1 MEVYEAIR
9 KRKST
14 RNYTDEEVKQEQIEQ
29 VLEAGRLAPFAGLA
43 QAEKTDFRHFFVI
56 KRGSETAE
64 KLMDLVLEARKED
77 LREVEEKHLEE
88 NYPVYAGAVRNG
100 AGKKPTDLF
109 MAPLLIVAAERAGRP
124 AREHAALG
132 YVMENMW
139 LRATELGLGF
149 KLCSGVSDVK
159 DQKAMKRLFG
169 LPEEENYAF
178 EGCSLGYAVSD
189 LYREDVREIPEFDVT
204 YLP

>member
-14 RNYTDEEVKQEQIEQ
+14 RNYTEEEVKQEQIEQ
-29 VLEAGRLAPFAGLA
+29 VLEAGRQAPFAGLA
-43 QAEKTDFRHFFVI
+43 QAGKTDFRHFFVI

-64 KLMDLVLEARKED
+64 KLMDLVMEARKED

-88 NYPVYAGAVRNG
+88 KYPAYAGAVRNG
-100 AGKKPTDLF
+100 AGKKPMDLF
-109 MAPLLIVAAERAGRP
+109 MAPLLIVAAERGGRP
-124 AREHAALG
+124 AREHATLG

-139 LRATELGLGF
+139 LKATEMGLGF

-159 DQKAMKRLFG
+159 DQTEMKRLFG

-189 LYREDVREIPEFDVT
+189 VYREEKRETPKMQVK
-204 YLP
+204 YMA

>member
-14 RNYTDEEVKQEQIEQ
+14 RNYTEEEVKREQIEQ
-29 VLEAGRLAPFAGLA
+29 VLEAGRQAPFAGLA
-43 QAEKTDFRHFFVI
+43 QAGKTDFRHFFVI

-77 LREVEEKHLEE
+77 PREVEEKHLEE
-88 NYPVYAGAVRNG
+88 KYPVYAGAVKNG
-100 AGKKPTDLF
+100 AGKKPMDLF

-159 DQKAMKRLFG
+159 DQSAMKRLFG

-189 LYREDVREIPEFDVT
+189 LYREDTRQLPELDVT

>member
-1 MEVYEAIR
+1 
-9 KRKST
+9 
-14 RNYTDEEVKQEQIEQ
+14 
-29 VLEAGRLAPFAGLA
+29 
-43 QAEKTDFRHFFVI
+43 
-56 KRGSETAE
+56 
-64 KLMDLVLEARKED
+64 
-77 LREVEEKHLEE
+77 
-88 NYPVYAGAVRNG
+88 
-100 AGKKPTDLF
+100 

-159 DQKAMKRLFG
+159 DQSAMKRLFG

-189 LYREDVREIPEFDVT
+189 LYREDTRQLPEFDVT

>member
-1 MEVYEAIR
+1 MEVYEAIW

-29 VLEAGRLAPFAGLA
+29 VLEAGRQAPFAGLA
-43 QAEKTDFRHFFVI
+43 QAGKTGFRHFFII
-56 KRGSETAE
+56 KRESETAE
-64 KLMDLVLEARKED
+64 KLMELVLEARKED
-77 LREVEEKHLEE
+77 LREVEEKHLEVE
-88 NYPVYAGAVRNG
+88 YPVYAGAVRNG
-100 AGKKPTDLF
+100 AGKKPMDLF

-124 AREHAALG
+124 AREHVALG

-159 DQKAMKRLFG
+159 DQAAMKRLFG

-178 EGCSLGYAVSD
+178 EGCNLGYAVSD
-189 LYREDVREIPEFDVT
+189 LYREEVRGIPDFDVI

>member
-43 QAEKTDFRHFFVI
+43 QAGKTDFRHFFVI

-139 LRATELGLGF
+139 L
-149 KLCSGVSDVK
+149 CSGVSDVK
-159 DQKAMKRLFG
+159 DQEAMKRLFG

>member
-43 QAEKTDFRHFFVI
+43 QAGKTDFRHFFVI

-88 NYPVYAGAVRNG
+88 NYPVYAGAVRAAGERTRG
-100 AGKKPTDLF
+100 ARLCDGEY
-109 MAPLLIVAAERAGRP
+109 VAACDGTRIG
-124 AREHAALG
+124 
-132 YVMENMW
+132 
-139 LRATELGLGF
+139 
-149 KLCSGVSDVK
+149 
-159 DQKAMKRLFG
+159 
-169 LPEEENYAF
+169 
-178 EGCSLGYAVSD
+178 
-189 LYREDVREIPEFDVT
+189 I
-204 YLP
+204 

>member
-1 MEVYEAIR
+1 MEVYEAIQ

-14 RNYTDEEVKQEQIEQ
+14 RNYTEEEVKKEQIEE
-29 VLEAGRLAPFAGLA
+29 VLEAGRLAPYAGLA
-43 QAEKTDFRHFFVI
+43 QAGREDFRHFFVI

-64 KLMDLVLEARKED
+64 KLMELVMEARKED
-77 LREVEEKHLEE
+77 LREVEEQHLEE
-88 NYPVYAGAVRNG
+88 QYPAYAGAVRNG
-100 AGKKPTDLF
+100 AGKKPMDLF
-109 MAPLLIVAAERAGRP
+109 MAPLLIVAAERGGRP

-139 LRATELGLGF
+139 LKATEMGLGF

-159 DQKAMKRLFG
+159 DQAALKKLLG
-169 LPEEENYAF
+169 LPEEETYAF

-189 LYREDVREIPEFDVT
+189 VYREERREVPKMQVR
-204 YLP
+204 YMA